1 MDYGIDFSDNVQKRK
16 KKIIFIIIFAVV
28 VIMFVAF
35 FFRKSNN
42 KVVSKVAS
50 VVSSPI
56 NAIYNI
62 FAKDEVNPDYESLKQ
77 DYEDLKKQKE
87 ELEIQVLE
95 TQKIIDENETLKQM
109 LDIKK
114 EYQHY
119 ETVMGKI
126 IYREHDNWSQT
137 FTIDVGANDGIKVDQ
152 TVVHKDGLVGYISNV
167 TDATA
172 TVTTIL
178 DASSSVSVS
187 ISTANEPAVANGD
200 LELKSKNR
208 LKLTYIPLD
217 TEISISDML
226 YTSGIGVKYP
236 SSIPVGRIIEVVNSK
251 NDVNRYALIEPCVNI
266 NDISEVAVII
276 N

>member
-16 KKIIFIIIFAVV
+16 KKIIFIVIFAIVV
-28 VIMFVAF
+28 VMFVAF

-56 NAIYNI
+56 NAIYNL
-62 FAKDEVNPDYESLKQ
+62 FAKDEINPDYEGLKQ
-77 DYEDLKKQKE
+77 EYEELKKQKE
-87 ELEIQVLE
+87 ELEIQMLE
-95 TQKIIDENETLKQM
+95 TQKVIDENETLKQM

-137 FTIDVGANDGIKVDQ
+137 FTIDVGLNDGIKVDQ

-167 TDATA
+167 TDTTS

-236 SSIPVGRIIEVVNSK
+236 SSIPVGRIIEVVNNK